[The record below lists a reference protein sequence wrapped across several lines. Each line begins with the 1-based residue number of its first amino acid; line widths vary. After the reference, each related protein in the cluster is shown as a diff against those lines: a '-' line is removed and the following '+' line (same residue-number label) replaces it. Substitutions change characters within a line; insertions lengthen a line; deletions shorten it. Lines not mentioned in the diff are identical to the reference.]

1 MKFESSVVALALASL
16 AAQSTAFQPVG
27 VSSRAVQQVARRVAS
42 SEVETVETTETG
54 SAELKTLTTDIISK
68 LRFREAV
75 KELELR
81 ELDATGTLT
90 DMRTRLRELVSD
102 DETGNTKTGDD
113 VRVIEEESLN
123 SVRK

>member
-1 MKFESSVVALALASL
+1 M
-16 AAQSTAFQPVG
+16 
-27 VSSRAVQQVARRVAS
+27 
-42 SEVETVETTETG
+42 TV
-54 SAELKTLTTDIISK
+54 DIISK

-90 DMRTRLRELVSD
+90 DMRTRLRELVTG
-102 DETGNTKTGDD
+102 DETGNAGDD

-123 SVRK
+123 NVRN

>member
-1 MKFESSVVALALASL
+1 MRYGCDCRYIFLDHISILVSDQSAGDERKALDEIA
-16 AAQSTAFQPVG
+16 TK
-27 VSSRAVQQVARRVAS
+27 
-42 SEVETVETTETG
+42 
-54 SAELKTLTTDIISK
+54 LKTLTIDIISK

-90 DMRTRLRELVSD
+90 DMRTRLRELVPG
-102 DETGNTKTGDD
+102 DETGNAGDD

-123 SVRK
+123 NVRN

>member
-1 MKFESSVVALALASL
+1 MALALASL

>member
-1 MKFESSVVALALASL
+1 MKFESSIVALALASL

-27 VSSRAVQQVARRVAS
+27 VSNRAVQQVARRVAS
-42 SEVETVETTETG
+42 SEVETVESAEPG
-54 SAELKTLTTDIISK
+54 SAKLKTLTIDIISK

-81 ELDATGTLT
+81 ELNATGTLT
-90 DMRTRLRELVSD
+90 DMRTRLRELVTD
-102 DETGNTKTGDD
+102 DETGNSKAGD

-123 SVRK
+123 NVSER

>member
-27 VSSRAVQQVARRVAS
+27 ISSRPVQQVARMVTS
-42 SEVETVETTETG
+42 SEVETVESTESG
-54 SAELKTLTTDIISK
+54 SAELKTLTVDIISK

-90 DMRTRLRELVSD
+90 DMRTRLRELVTS
-102 DETGNTKTGDD
+102 DETGNAGGD

-123 SVRK
+123 NVRN

>member
-27 VSSRAVQQVARRVAS
+27 VSSRPVQQVARRVAS
-42 SEVETVETTETG
+42 SGVETVESTESG
-54 SAELKTLTTDIISK
+54 SAELKTLTVDIISK

-90 DMRTRLRELVSD
+90 DMRTRLRDLVPG
-102 DETGNTKTGDD
+102 DETGNAGDD

-123 SVRK
+123 NVRN